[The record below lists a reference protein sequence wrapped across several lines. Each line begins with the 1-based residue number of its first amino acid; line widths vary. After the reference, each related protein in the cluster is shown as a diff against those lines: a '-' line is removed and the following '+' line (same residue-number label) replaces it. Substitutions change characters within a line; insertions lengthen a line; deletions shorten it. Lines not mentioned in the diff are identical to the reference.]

1 MVREDE
7 GLLSEG
13 EELIISVGEIINA
26 DSQFQGQDQNI
37 PRIYTKPFCVYKGLV
52 MALDRMPSSAP
63 SEENGKKT
71 EDPAPKR
78 DELLLSVGQMIN
90 EDAAKIHAAARGS
103 VQLPAPSIFK
113 VPNKLRKLKESAYT
127 PRAVSIG
134 PLHKDDEHLLKVIE
148 EHKKSYMHSLFRR
161 TRRSDETVEPDVVKA
176 ANECVDAMLGIVD
189 RARASYAASHRLCD
203 DDEVKFAE
211 MLLLDGCFVLELLY
225 KCKEEEFGG
234 DPIFSNLLFHLDI
247 IHDLV
252 LLENQIPLFVLEE
265 LFECTLKRI
274 KGYPSSLTDLVLHFF
289 KTLNIFEDIEM
300 KKKDTTTSDCHI
312 LGLLHSCYRPSSA
325 PQENNNEYQHINK
338 HSATELDRAGVNF
351 VAYSPKKNSVTG
363 MGDDYLDLKFNTS
376 CWFDWLC
383 GTRANSEIPT
393 YCVYD
398 PSRSRQCCCFSWFC
412 QLFGRSR
419 FEIPKLGIFDTTE
432 TFLRNLIAFEQC
444 CTDIEQRHITSYA
457 YLMDTLIDSKED
469 VHLLENA
476 GVIENNLGSS
486 EDASDLFNN
495 LCKEVALGKFFFFIQ
510 WKHVDDYYNRPWP
523 RSLASLRR
531 NYFSNPWSGISVVAA
546 LILFALTVVQTV
558 YSVRSS
564 S

>member
-13 EELIISVGEIINA
+13 EELIISVGDIINA
-26 DSQFQGQDQNI
+26 DSQ
-37 PRIYTKPFCVYKGLV
+37 
-52 MALDRMPSSAP
+52 
-63 SEENGKKT
+63 NGRKT
-71 EDPAPKR
+71 ENPVPIR
-78 DELLLSVGQMIN
+78 DELLLSVEQMIN
-90 EDAAKIHAAARGS
+90 ADAAKIHAAARGS

-113 VPNKLRKLKESAYT
+113 VPDKLFKLKESAYT

-134 PLHKDDEHLLKVIE
+134 PFHKDDKHLPKVME

-161 TRRSDETVEPDVVKA
+161 TRRSDETVAADVVKA
-176 ANECVDAMLGIVD
+176 ATECVDAMLGIVD
-189 RARASYAASHRLCD
+189 RARACYAASHRLCD
-203 DDEVKFAE
+203 DDEFKFAE
-211 MLLLDGCFVLELLY
+211 MLFLDGCFVLELLY
-225 KCKEEEFGG
+225 KYKKEEFGG

-274 KGYPSSLTDLVLHFF
+274 KGINPSSLTDLVLHFF
-289 KTLNIFEDIEM
+289 KTLNIFEDIQM
-300 KKKDTTTSDCHI
+300 KRKDTTTSDCHI

-325 PQENNNEYQHINK
+325 LQENSNEYQHINK

-351 VAYSPKKNSVTG
+351 VAYSPKKNSATG
-363 MGDDYLDLKFNTS
+363 MGEDYLDLNFSTS

-383 GTRANSEIPT
+383 GTRASSEIPT
-393 YCVYD
+393 YCVFD
-398 PSRSRQCCCFSWFC
+398 PTRSRLCYCFSWFC

-444 CTDIEQRHITSYA
+444 CPDIEQRHITSYA
-457 YLMDTLIDSKED
+457 YLMDTLIDSAED

-476 GVIENNLGSS
+476 RVIENNLGSS

-495 LCKEVALGKFFFFIQ
+495 LCKEVALGKFFFFSQ
-510 WKHVDDYYNRPWP
+510 WKQVDDYYNRPWP

-531 NYFSNPWSGISVVAA
+531 NYFSNPWSGISVIAA

-558 YSVRSS
+558 YSIRSS
-564 S
+564 T